1 MKLRK
6 LIRYDVLGRL
16 TFDVAQGVP
25 LARAMR
31 NHTVEGITRPTVSKL
46 VKANQEFI
54 EAVRQDNQPLADA
67 ILSSLDPAWLSAN
80 GSIVQETE
88 LKYEG
93 EFPYGAW
100 HEVN

>member
-16 TFDVAQGVP
+16 THDVAKGVP

-31 NHTVEGITRPTVSKL
+31 KHDVEGITRPTVAKL
-46 VKANQEFI
+46 VKANTVAI
-54 EAVRQDNQPLADA
+54 EALQAEDSTAASVMLN
-67 ILSSLDPAWLSAN
+67 SLDPDWLDPL
-80 GSIVQETE
+80 GPIVQETE

-93 EFPYGAW
+93 EFPHGVW